1 MNNTIQLRN
10 TTNEWAKHLRPF
22 GKRLASKKERSRG
35 KQAAKALGEVPP
47 KPPLCIEAA

>member
-1 MNNTIQLRN
+1 MNNTIQRRN

-35 KQAAKALGEVPP
+35 KRIAKKTAKAILTDQ
-47 KPPLCIEAA
+47 L